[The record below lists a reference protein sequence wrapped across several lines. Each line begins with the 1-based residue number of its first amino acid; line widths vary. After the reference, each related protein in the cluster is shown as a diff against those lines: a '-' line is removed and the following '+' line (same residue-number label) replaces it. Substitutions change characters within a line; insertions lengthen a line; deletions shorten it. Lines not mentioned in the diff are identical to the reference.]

1 MKGRAIIPLVVGLG
15 IGLVAVRYFV
25 NVLQKAKGATTN
37 DTVAVVVANADIGAT
52 VEIKSAMVEA
62 RQVARALA
70 PSMAFSNAEEV
81 VGRVAA
87 TAIPKGMA
95 LSPALLAPKGTP
107 PGMVV
112 RIPDGY
118 RAVAVN
124 IDESAGVA
132 GWVKSGSRVDVVVM
146 LSVRRGSR
154 TENVSKMVLQNVE
167 VLAVGQDLG
176 TSADTSASLA
186 KSVTLLVEPKDV
198 PKLHLAAT
206 RGKIRLAMRGQ
217 HDVTGQQV
225 DLTTDNDLLSNAPRQ
240 GAGAGLSLLSR
251 LFAPKPKVEDSQTDK
266 DRQAQAALLAQAAAA
281 RREPWSVEV
290 LKGSRKPESVWFED
304 NRREARRIEAPEQG
318 PGTPAPAV
326 QMPAPA
332 PPSAPPSGASGAGA
346 DRQVIES
353 DGGEDAAPAG
363 PE

>member
-15 IGLVAVRYFV
+15 VGLVAVRYFV

-37 DTVAVVVANADIGAT
+37 DTVTVVVANADIGAT
-52 VEIKSAMVEA
+52 VEIKASMVES

-70 PSMAFSNAEEV
+70 PSMAFSRVEDV

-87 TAIPKGMA
+87 TAIPKGMS
-95 LSPALLAPKGTP
+95 LSPSLLAPKGTP
-107 PGMVV
+107 PGMAV

-146 LSVRRGSR
+146 LSVRREGR

-176 TSADTSASLA
+176 TTTDVSANLA
-186 KSVTLLVEPKDV
+186 KSVTLLVEPRDV

-206 RGKIRLAMRGQ
+206 RGKIRLAMRNQ
-217 HDVTGQQV
+217 NDVTGQHV
-225 DLTTDNDLLSNAPRQ
+225 DLTTDNDLLSNAPAQ
-240 GAGAGLSLLSR
+240 TATAGLNLLSR

-266 DRQAQAALLAQAAAA
+266 DRQAQAALLAQARAA
-281 RREPWSVEV
+281 RPEPWSVEV

-304 NRREARRIEAPEQG
+304 NRRQARRIEAPEQR
-318 PGTPAPAV
+318 PGSPALAVEIPAPV
-326 QMPAPA
+326 
-332 PPSAPPSGASGAGA
+332 PPSASPSGVRGAPA
-346 DRQVIES
+346 DHAAIES
-353 DGGEDAAPAG
+353 DGGEEAAPAG